1 MTMEQLQSKYNK
13 LIEGD
18 QPSVENIKA
27 ARKLLRSYKTKDP
40 DEEEILSWLFEGL
53 YLLNG

>member
-1 MTMEQLQSKYNK
+1 MNINQLQVKYNK